1 MTAPTPPMLPVDQ
14 FITWRLHLL
23 AKLAD
28 QGAAA
33 LYATRFDLSLR
44 EWRSMAVIGCF
55 APMALGRV
63 AEMANLDR
71 GHGSRAIDALV
82 QRGLVSRTRSKADK
96 RGWVVALTP
105 AGRKMFNKV
114 YPVGEA
120 RNARLLDCLTAAE
133 YKAVTSA
140 LDKMIDAVRAMND
153 EQAAGHDGGGPR
165 PADR

>member
-1 MTAPTPPMLPVDQ
+1 MLPVDQ

-33 LYATRFDLSLR
+33 LYASRFDLSLR

-71 GHGSRAIDALV
+71 GHGSRAVESLV
-82 QRGLVSRTRSKADK
+82 QRGLVSRTRSKTDR
-96 RGWVVALTP
+96 RGWIVALTP
-105 AGRKMFNKV
+105 AGRKLFNKV
-114 YPVGEA
+114 YPHGEA
-120 RNARLLDCLTAAE
+120 RNAQLVECLTAAE
-133 YKAVTSA
+133 YKVVTGA
-140 LDKMIDAVRAMND
+140 LDKMIEAARAMN
-153 EQAAGHDGGGPR
+153 AGLPANADG
-165 PADR
+165 DSDSDD